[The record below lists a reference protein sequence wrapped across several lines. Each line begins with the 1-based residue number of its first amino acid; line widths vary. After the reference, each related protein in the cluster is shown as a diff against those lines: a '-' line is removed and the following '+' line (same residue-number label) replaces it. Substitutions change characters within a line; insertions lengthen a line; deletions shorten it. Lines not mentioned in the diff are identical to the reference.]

1 MKTLRQDSRN
11 LPRMYEE
18 TTKDIYHTPEGDLK
32 PEHSEYE
39 EVCYSLGCKFG
50 EGCSWFYHLT
60 ISISD
65 KLSLVPNPELP
76 NAKHVLR

>member
-50 EGCSWFYHLT
+50 EGCS
-60 ISISD
+60 
-65 KLSLVPNPELP
+65 
-76 NAKHVLR
+76 